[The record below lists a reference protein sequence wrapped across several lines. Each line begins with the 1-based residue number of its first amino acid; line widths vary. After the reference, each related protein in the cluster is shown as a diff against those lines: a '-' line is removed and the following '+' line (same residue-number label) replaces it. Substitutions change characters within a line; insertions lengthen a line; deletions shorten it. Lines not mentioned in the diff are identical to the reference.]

1 LKGNTSLVTY
11 FSYIPPWEWNWSFFL
26 QENCSTTFIQSLS
39 EVICACVIW
48 VGELDRCQFFWGGQ
62 MIGIDLLSSCIDFN
76 DKAAT
81 VFRVFMFNCM
91 GSKTLFL
98 KVLSKIYAWTTIA
111 TSVQRCYASSFSHSS
126 INFSFSWWKCS
137 IS

>member
-1 LKGNTSLVTY
+1 MLLPILLRKSPIFLGY
-11 FSYIPPWEWNWSFFL
+11 FCNLIPHLRPKSHPHL
-26 QENCSTTFIQSLS
+26 IISSTTFIQSLS
-39 EVICACVIW
+39 EVICACVIR
-48 VGELDRCQFFWGGQ
+48 VGELDRCQFWGGGQ

-98 KVLSKIYAWTTIA
+98 KVLSKIYARTTIA
-111 TSVQRCYASSFSHSS
+111 TSMQRCYASSFSHSS
-126 INFSFSWWKCS
+126 INFSFSW
-137 IS
+137 